1 MTASQFAAYADA
13 RLLQAPVHHR
23 VSRLPPAINYA
34 ETLNRVGYLDVDVL
48 FTLIEAWRRLLRLV
62 GPGLVLA
69 DHSPTALIAARLEE
83 MPAAAI
89 GSGFF
94 APPRVSPIPGI
105 QPRRGIPEETFVK
118 SGAAVVRRIN
128 QVIDRH
134 GGEKLEQLSDMFDLA
149 DNFLTIL
156 PEFDHYDRPTQVGRA
171 APEYCGPLDMPV
183 ESGDVPWP
191 AGEGERM
198 FVYYRTGYPH
208 FKTMM
213 RQ

>member
-1 MTASQFAAYADA
+1 MTASRFAAYADA

-48 FTLIEAWRRLLRLV
+48 FSLIEAWRGLLRLV
-62 GPGLVLA
+62 GPDLVLA
-69 DHSPTALIAARLEE
+69 DHSPTALIAARLEK
-83 MPAAAI
+83 MPPAAI

-105 QPRRGIPEETFVK
+105 QPWRDIPEETLVK
-118 SGAAVVRRIN
+118 SEAAVVRRIN

-156 PEFDHYDRPTQVGRA
+156 PEFDHYDRPAQVGHS

-191 AGEGERM
+191 AGEGDRV
-198 FVYYRTGYPH
+198 FVYFRTGYPH
-208 FKTMM
+208 FKTMI